1 MKLALVNRQV
11 ILPESRT
18 ESFQCHASTLVRLPC
33 GTLVAAWFAGLR
45 EGSED
50 TAIWLSRYEHNIW
63 TTPQRVA
70 AREGEAHWN
79 PVLFYPSDKLWLFY
93 KVGSDVHVW
102 KTWFI
107 TSSDRGFTW
116 STPAPLVNDDI
127 LPRGPVK
134 NKLLLASNGAWIA
147 PGSIES
153 PERWR
158 AFVDRSSDE
167 GKHWNISFVPLE
179 PDNAISGTNV
189 ALWDGIKKGRLWECC
204 LENLLRWDGVIQPTL
219 WESSPGH
226 IHMLLRS
233 TRGAIFRSDSIDY
246 GATWSVARATSLP
259 NNNSG
264 IDLVSMQDGTLI
276 LALNPVNGNWGK
288 RYPLSLIA
296 SQDNGESWLPLLDL
310 ESDHGEYSYPAI
322 ISEGGI
328 VHITYTW
335 NRKNIVYCRLQTV

>member
-1 MKLALVNRQV
+1 MKLELVNRQV
-11 ILPESRT
+11 ILPENAT
-18 ESFQCHASTLVRLPC
+18 EPFQCHASTLVRLPC

-50 TAIWLSRYEHNIW
+50 TAIWLSRYDHTRW
-63 TTPQRVA
+63 TKPQRVT
-70 AREGEAHWN
+70 AREGKAHWN
-79 PVLFYPSDKLWLFY
+79 PVLFYPSDRLWLFY
-93 KVGSDVHVW
+93 KVGNDVHRW

-116 STPAPLVNDDI
+116 SSPTELVNGDR

-134 NKLLLASNGAWIA
+134 NKLLLASNGVWIA

-158 AFVDRSSDE
+158 AFVDRSVDE
-167 GKHWNISFVPLE
+167 GKHWNIAFVPLE
-179 PDNAISGTNV
+179 PDNAIAGKNV
-189 ALWDGIKKGRLWECC
+189 ALWDGVKKGMLWECC

-246 GATWSVARATSLP
+246 GVTWSSARATSLP

-264 IDLVSMQDGTLI
+264 IDLVSMQDGTLV
-276 LALNPVNGNWGK
+276 LALNPVSGNWGK
-288 RYPLSLIA
+288 RYPLSLIV
-296 SQDNGESWLPLLDL
+296 SHDNGTSWLPLLDL
-310 ESDHGEYSYPAI
+310 ESDRGEYSYPAI
-322 ISEGGI
+322 ISEGGV

>member
-1 MKLALVNRQV
+1 MLLPYLIEAGMKLVLVNRQV
-11 ILPESRT
+11 ILPESGT

-134 NKLLLASNGAWIA
+134 INSCWHQMA
-147 PGSIES
+147 PGL
-153 PERWR
+153 RQ
-158 AFVDRSSDE
+158 
-167 GKHWNISFVPLE
+167 
-179 PDNAISGTNV
+179 
-189 ALWDGIKKGRLWECC
+189 GRLKVLNGGGHLWIDP
-204 LENLLRWDGVIQPTL
+204 LTKENTGISLLFRW
-219 WESSPGH
+219 
-226 IHMLLRS
+226 
-233 TRGAIFRSDSIDY
+233 
-246 GATWSVARATSLP
+246 
-259 NNNSG
+259 
-264 IDLVSMQDGTLI
+264 
-276 LALNPVNGNWGK
+276 
-288 RYPLSLIA
+288 SLITLFP
-296 SQDNGESWLPLLDL
+296 G
-310 ESDHGEYSYPAI
+310 
-322 ISEGGI
+322 
-328 VHITYTW
+328 
-335 NRKNIVYCRLQTV
+335 QT

>member
-1 MKLALVNRQV
+1 M
-11 ILPESRT
+11 
-18 ESFQCHASTLVRLPC
+18 
-33 GTLVAAWFAGLR
+33 
-45 EGSED
+45 
-50 TAIWLSRYEHNIW
+50 
-63 TTPQRVA
+63 
-70 AREGEAHWN
+70 
-79 PVLFYPSDKLWLFY
+79 
-93 KVGSDVHVW
+93 
-102 KTWFI
+102 
-107 TSSDRGFTW
+107 
-116 STPAPLVNDDI
+116 
-127 LPRGPVK
+127 
-134 NKLLLASNGAWIA
+134 
-147 PGSIES
+147 
-153 PERWR
+153 
-158 AFVDRSSDE
+158 DRSSDE

-179 PDNAISGTNV
+179 ADNAIPGTNV
-189 ALWDGIKKGRLWECC
+189 ALWDGVKKGMLWECC

-322 ISEGGI
+322 ISEGGV

>member
-11 ILPESRT
+11 ILPESGT

-167 GKHWNISFVPLE
+167 GKHWSISFVPLE

-189 ALWDGIKKGRLWECC
+189 ALWDGIKRGGCGNVVWKTSCAGMALFSLRCGS
-204 LENLLRWDGVIQPTL
+204 LLRGISICCYEAHAGQFFAVIQSTMAL
-219 WESSPGH
+219 PG
-226 IHMLLRS
+226 LLPARHLY
-233 TRGAIFRSDSIDY
+233 RIIIVVSI
-246 GATWSVARATSLP
+246 W
-259 NNNSG
+259 
-264 IDLVSMQDGTLI
+264 LV
-276 LALNPVNGNWGK
+276 
-288 RYPLSLIA
+288 
-296 SQDNGESWLPLLDL
+296 
-310 ESDHGEYSYPAI
+310 
-322 ISEGGI
+322 
-328 VHITYTW
+328 
-335 NRKNIVYCRLQTV
+335 CRTVR

>member
-11 ILPESRT
+11 ILPESGT

-189 ALWDGIKKGRLWECC
+189 ALWDGIKKGVLWECC

-259 NNNSG
+259 NNN
-264 IDLVSMQDGTLI
+264 
-276 LALNPVNGNWGK
+276 
-288 RYPLSLIA
+288 
-296 SQDNGESWLPLLDL
+296 
-310 ESDHGEYSYPAI
+310 
-322 ISEGGI
+322 
-328 VHITYTW
+328 
-335 NRKNIVYCRLQTV
+335 

>member
-1 MKLALVNRQV
+1 KA
-11 ILPESRT
+11 
-18 ESFQCHASTLVRLPC
+18 
-33 GTLVAAWFAGLR
+33 
-45 EGSED
+45 
-50 TAIWLSRYEHNIW
+50 
-63 TTPQRVA
+63 
-70 AREGEAHWN
+70 
-79 PVLFYPSDKLWLFY
+79 
-93 KVGSDVHVW
+93 GSDVHVW

-167 GKHWNISFVPLE
+167 GKHWSISFVPLE

-296 SQDNGESWLPLLDL
+296 SQDR
-310 ESDHGEYSYPAI
+310 
-322 ISEGGI
+322 SEE
-328 VHITYTW
+328 
-335 NRKNIVYCRLQTV
+335 R

>member
-1 MKLALVNRQV
+1 
-11 ILPESRT
+11 
-18 ESFQCHASTLVRLPC
+18 
-33 GTLVAAWFAGLR
+33 
-45 EGSED
+45 
-50 TAIWLSRYEHNIW
+50 
-63 TTPQRVA
+63 
-70 AREGEAHWN
+70 
-79 PVLFYPSDKLWLFY
+79 

-189 ALWDGIKKGRLWECC
+189 ALWDGVKKGMLWECC

-322 ISEGGI
+322 ISEGGV